1 MRVLT
6 CLAFEHD
13 LSLVFLAIAMCLVG
27 SYISVTLF
35 SRALRAK
42 PGSRMHWIFLAAV
55 MAGAGTWA
63 THFIA
68 MLGYEVAVPIRF
80 DGTLTIVSFII
91 AVVGMALGLA
101 IAIPASPRVAAI
113 GGGGVIGLSIAA
125 MHYTGMFAYR
135 AEGLIEWLPGYVIA
149 SIVLACAI
157 SMGLIHTLKTNRRG
171 GKLLVPT
178 ATLASAI
185 VMLHFVGM
193 AAFVVTPMPGVD
205 AVANGEVWTSMA
217 SAVAVVALLVL
228 GTGVSTHLV
237 EQQTFTRS
245 QDELVHIAMHDA
257 LTRLANRHH
266 FTEALNKE
274 CHRLVSEGA
283 GFALLMVDLDR
294 FKPIND
300 TFGHPAGDEV
310 LRKVA
315 ERLRRAV
322 REDDLIARIGGDEFA
337 IILRNIDDQQQ
348 VEGIAARIV
357 DVLRRPFLV
366 KGAVAEMS
374 GSVGIAFA
382 PQHGDE
388 VAELVQHAD
397 LALYS
402 AKDEGRERYN
412 LFHPDMMDK
421 MKHRRSLE
429 ADLRRAVTREDFTIV
444 YQPVVDARSGRIV
457 SAEALLRWSCDERG
471 EVPPSLFI
479 PIAEELGLVS
489 HIGSMVLRGACMDA
503 ASWDSETSVAVNI
516 SPVQLIDPRL
526 PQIVQQA
533 LDDSGLDPQR
543 LELEITET
551 ALLGND
557 EVAFRTL
564 TRLREIGAHISLD
577 DFGTGYSSLSYLHR
591 FPIDRIKIDK
601 SFVQRLP
608 HDSGS
613 ASIVGAIAQLGSSFD
628 LKITA
633 EGIETEEQLR
643 YVSEQGCHHL
653 QGFLISRPVRCHQLA
668 DLLGSPLR
676 LHAA

>member
-1 MRVLT
+1 
-6 CLAFEHD
+6 
-13 LSLVFLAIAMCLVG
+13 
-27 SYISVTLF
+27 
-35 SRALRAK
+35 
-42 PGSRMHWIFLAAV
+42 
-55 MAGAGTWA
+55 
-63 THFIA
+63 
-68 MLGYEVAVPIRF
+68 
-80 DGTLTIVSFII
+80 
-91 AVVGMALGLA
+91 
-101 IAIPASPRVAAI
+101 
-113 GGGGVIGLSIAA
+113 
-125 MHYTGMFAYR
+125 
-135 AEGLIEWLPGYVIA
+135 
-149 SIVLACAI
+149 
-157 SMGLIHTLKTNRRG
+157 
-171 GKLLVPT
+171 
-178 ATLASAI
+178 
-185 VMLHFVGM
+185 
-193 AAFVVTPMPGVD
+193 
-205 AVANGEVWTSMA
+205 
-217 SAVAVVALLVL
+217 
-228 GTGVSTHLV
+228 
-237 EQQTFTRS
+237 
-245 QDELVHIAMHDA
+245 
-257 LTRLANRHH
+257 
-266 FTEALNKE
+266 
-274 CHRLVSEGA
+274 
-283 GFALLMVDLDR
+283 
-294 FKPIND
+294 
-300 TFGHPAGDEV
+300 
-310 LRKVA
+310 
-315 ERLRRAV
+315 
-322 REDDLIARIGGDEFA
+322 
-337 IILRNIDDQQQ
+337 
-348 VEGIAARIV
+348 
-357 DVLRRPFLV
+357 
-366 KGAVAEMS
+366 
-374 GSVGIAFA
+374 
-382 PQHGDE
+382 
-388 VAELVQHAD
+388 
-397 LALYS
+397 
-402 AKDEGRERYN
+402 
-412 LFHPDMMDK
+412 
-421 MKHRRSLE
+421 
-429 ADLRRAVTREDFTIV
+429 
-444 YQPVVDARSGRIV
+444 VVDARSGRIV

-613 ASIVGAIAQLGSSFD
+613 ASIVEAIAQLGSSFD